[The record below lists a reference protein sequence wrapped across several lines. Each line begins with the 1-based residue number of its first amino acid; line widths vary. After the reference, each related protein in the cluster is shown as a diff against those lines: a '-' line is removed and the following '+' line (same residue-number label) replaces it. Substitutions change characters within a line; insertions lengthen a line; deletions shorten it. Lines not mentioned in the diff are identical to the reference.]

1 VMLPQ
6 VLRDTPV
13 PKVNLSIKRL
23 LLAAR
28 QVRALVGAPF
38 FQVASL
44 GFCLSSLADMPNGRP
59 PKRTTAEQ
67 TQAPLY
73 SPCVDVKRF
82 TFRSDGVGYLMT
94 GLLHIW
100 ECRNDC
106 ARHARQPALP
116 PSWNADLGFNCW
128 FAIFLCGLRA
138 NLSGQRC
145 LGRYGSSISPVQSRS
160 VFDA

>member
-1 VMLPQ
+1 MTSVAISTSRRIGQFIRLLGSDQPGEVSAAAHAPNRTLISAGLDLYKLADAVETQ
-6 VLRDTPV
+6 LSSDKPAPYGEPV
-13 PKVNLSIKRL
+13 VVVNRPKVNLSIKRL

-73 SPCVDVKRF
+73 SP
-82 TFRSDGVGYLMT
+82 GV
-94 GLLHIW
+94 
-100 ECRNDC
+100 E
-106 ARHARQPALP
+106 
-116 PSWNADLGFNCW
+116 
-128 FAIFLCGLRA
+128 
-138 NLSGQRC
+138 
-145 LGRYGSSISPVQSRS
+145 
-160 VFDA
+160 